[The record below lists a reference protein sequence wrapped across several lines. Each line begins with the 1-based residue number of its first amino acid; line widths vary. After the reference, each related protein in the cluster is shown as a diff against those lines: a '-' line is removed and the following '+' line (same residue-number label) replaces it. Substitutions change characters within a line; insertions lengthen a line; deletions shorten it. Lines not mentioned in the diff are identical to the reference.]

1 MTTKTRV
8 VGLDIEKIEAEL
20 RPLQMDLMALALQG
34 KQLHW
39 NVDGRQFMSVHAQ
52 LDTIVSDAR
61 TWTDELA
68 ERLVAIGGRADGQPS
83 DIGRESSLEEVAKGR
98 IPDSEAIRLIT
109 DRVGQVASR
118 ARSSCENLATTD
130 LGSQDICLD
139 ILRGL
144 EKHHWMLASQMQ

>member
-1 MTTKTRV
+1 MTTRTRAA
-8 VGLDIEKIEAEL
+8 GLDIEKIETEL

-39 NVDGRQFMSVHAQ
+39 NVEGRQFMTVHAQ

-61 TWTDELA
+61 AWTDEVA
-68 ERLVAIGGRADGQPS
+68 ERIVTIGGRADGQPA
-83 DIGRESSLEEVAKGR
+83 DIARETSLEEVTRGR
-98 IPDSEAIRLIT
+98 ISDTEALRLIT
-109 DRVGQVASR
+109 DRVGRAASR
-118 ARSSCENLATTD
+118 ARTCCTNLDEVD

-144 EKHHWMLASQMQ
+144 EKHHWMLSAQMQ